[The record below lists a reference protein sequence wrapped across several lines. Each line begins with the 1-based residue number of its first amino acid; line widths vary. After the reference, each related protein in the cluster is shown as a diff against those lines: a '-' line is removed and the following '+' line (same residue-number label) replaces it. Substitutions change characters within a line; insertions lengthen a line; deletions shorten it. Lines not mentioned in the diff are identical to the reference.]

1 MESEDD
7 ELSLKLLIDN
17 TSQKVMFAEAQKDL
31 VDFLFSLLA
40 LPLGS
45 VIRLLKNHSMEG
57 SIGNLYESIG
67 NLSNTYVQPGLDK
80 NILLNP
86 EPPNLPF
93 GKDRPLLLLQND
105 ARPKPMKFYTCSGSS
120 SHSYVTDVAGTTCPS
135 CNYGMTIERTYVA
148 KKAVGSSSV
157 GGGGFVKPVV
167 TYTVMDDLVVKP
179 MSTISSIALLKK
191 FNVRDVGDLE
201 ERVVQ
206 VGMDEGLAI
215 LKASFKSKTVLTDI
229 FLGNEMKAAA

>member
-1 MESEDD
+1 M
-7 ELSLKLLIDN
+7 
-17 TSQKVMFAEAQKDL
+17 
-31 VDFLFSLLA
+31 A

-45 VIRLLKNHSMEG
+45 VIRLLKNHSMAG

-93 GKDRPLLLLQND
+93 GEDYPLLLLQND
-105 ARPKPMKFYTCSGSS
+105 ATPKPMKFYTCSGSS
-120 SHSYVTDVAGTTCPS
+120 SHMYVTDVAGAACPS
-135 CNYGMTIERTYVA
+135 CKNGMTIERIYVA
-148 KKAVGSSSV
+148 KKPKSSSSV
-157 GGGGFVKPVV
+157 GGGGFVKGVV

-179 MSTISSIALLKK
+179 MSTISSIALLNK

-206 VGMDEGLAI
+206 VGLDEGLAI

-229 FLGNEMKAAA
+229 FLGNEMKKKA